1 MIKARGGFTLVEL
14 MITMVIMVILTTLAV
29 VITGNIQ
36 VQARDN
42 EREQDMQA
50 IARGLEQYY
59 NIGNSKVTGFT
70 TKGTYP
76 GVNEALHVD
85 GWSRS
90 PGYTPEQVPGGYR
103 TVAYP
108 GTTEKSFLNPGGKGA
123 WSIVCVYACQPNT
136 SITPAQTTKEREIEL
151 VQLMF
156 ADPDNAGKYL
166 DKYVYVPLTSDG
178 YVCSAACARY
188 NLYWIKETDTTPLYT
203 IPGLSILKSKHQQ

>member
-14 MITMVIMVILTTLAV
+14 MITMVIMVILTVLAV

-42 EREQDMQA
+42 EREQDIQA
-50 IARGLEQYY
+50 ISRGLEQYY
-59 NIGNSKVTGFT
+59 SIGNSKVTGFT

-76 GVNEALHVD
+76 GVNEALHVE
-85 GWSRS
+85 GFSRS
-90 PGYTPEQVPGGYR
+90 PGYTPEQIQGGYR

-108 GTTEKSFLNPGGKGA
+108 GTTEKSFLNPSGEGA
-123 WSIVCVYACQPNT
+123 WSIVCVYACQP
-136 SITPAQTTKEREIEL
+136 SSGQTTMQREIEL

-156 ADPDNAGKYL
+156 TDTGNPGKYF

-188 NLYWIKETDTTPLYT
+188 NLYWIKGTDPTPLYT
-203 IPGLSILKSKHQQ
+203 IPGLKILKSKHQQ